1 MIPLKIGGWNLWA
14 RRKAAQERDLFAIN
28 HGGSVCML
36 MISHEDTE
44 TGWFVRYVLIDD
56 FQKTTAQIAAEM
68 SQALKDGNVEVAEM
82 KECIWLAMMGLTD
95 PE

>member
-1 MIPLKIGGWNLWA
+1 
-14 RRKAAQERDLFAIN
+14 
-28 HGGSVCML
+28 ML